1 MSATSSRLPVVFLH
15 GWPVTQDHWRHLSP
29 RLVDAG
35 FAPTAISLPGLG
47 VPATGV
53 SSFRKAHLAAR
64 LREELNGL
72 GVTRFAL
79 VGHDWGAT
87 VALLLA
93 AAAPDSVVGLVVEE
107 EIAPGVDVE
116 IPEPGTAHYPS
127 WHGPFNRVPGLAD
140 TLVPGRED
148 AYYGT
153 FLKESAGPAGLDE
166 SVQRSYID
174 AYRAEEVLEAGLGYY
189 RTRADDVTD
198 VNRLRSDPV
207 AVPVLAVGGRYAMG
221 SAVVEGLRPL
231 ATNVSGVVLDRS
243 GHYPVEQEPEQ
254 AGRAVVAFLE
264 HLRSV
269 EAGPFRR
276 ASDGPV

>member
-1 MSATSSRLPVVFLH
+1 MSFTSGSLPVVLLH

-29 RLVDAG
+29 CLADAG

-64 LREELNGL
+64 LREELTRRGM
-72 GVTRFAL
+72 TRFAL

-93 AAAPDSVVGLVVEE
+93 AAAPDSVVCLVVEE

-116 IPEPGTAHYPS
+116 IPEPGAAHYPS

-153 FLKESAGPAGLDE
+153 FLSESAGPEGLDE
-166 SVQRSYID
+166 LVLRSYID
-174 AYRAEEVLEAGLGYY
+174 AYRTEGVLEAGLGYY
-189 RTRADDVTD
+189 RTRDDDVAD
-198 VNRLRSDPV
+198 INALRSDPV
-207 AVPVLAVGGRYAMG
+207 AVPVLAVGGRHAMG
-221 SAVVEGLRPL
+221 SAVAQGLRPL
-231 ATNVSGVVLDRS
+231 ATDVGSIVLDRS
-243 GHYPVEQEPEQ
+243 GHYPVEQEPD
-254 AGRAVVAFLE
+254 A
-264 HLRSV
+264 
-269 EAGPFRR
+269 AGPTIVEFLRLQWLRR
-276 ASDGPV
+276 E